1 MVRKIGMIL
10 GMMLISAVL
19 FAQEDAWIYFT
30 TKPDAAYYLN
40 NPQQIL
46 SERALERRAAQNIVL
61 DDKDIPINNQYYNT
75 IKNSQGITVMAKSK
89 WLNALHIRGEVQAIQ
104 NLQQLPFVQRIEF
117 ANRSLNAVTGR
128 RPKTAKST
136 VTKALENPVVYNYGT
151 SFTQIQILNGHLLHN
166 HDYTGNGKII
176 AVMDNGYPGVNTL
189 QPFANIRDNNKL
201 LGGYNFVGRNS
212 DIYNGGM
219 HGTLVLSAMAGFT
232 DEKLVGTAPGA
243 SYYLFVT
250 EDVTME
256 SPLEESL
263 WVEAAEMADSLGV
276 DVINTSL
283 GYFSYDKPE
292 YSYTY
297 DDINGQTAFISR
309 GADIAFSRGMICV
322 TSAGNSGATG
332 NPNIGVPADAA
343 TTLTVGA
350 VAADRQVTAF
360 SSRGLTADGRIKP
373 DVMALG
379 AFATVCDENGTII
392 TASGT
397 SFSSPVTAG
406 LVACLWQAL
415 PGKTN
420 AEIIQIIKE
429 SADRYNTPDG
439 NYGYGIPDFNL
450 ALEKGR
456 GLAGNKQDNFLLYPN
471 PALITVML
479 RFPNDVKEAV
489 FVFYNTMGQQV
500 LQQRIYNINPQVQV
514 QQLPAGIYIYT
525 IESSLGMQE
534 GKLVKR

>member
-1 MVRKIGMIL
+1 MVHKIWMVL

-19 FAQEDAWIYFT
+19 FAQEDAWVYFT
-30 TKPDAAYYLN
+30 TKPNAAYYFN

-46 SERALERRAAQNIVL
+46 SQRALERRAVQNIVL
-61 DDKDIPINNQYYNT
+61 DDKDLPIDNQYYNT
-75 IKNSQGITVMAKSK
+75 LKNSQGITVMARSK
-89 WLNALHIRGEVQAIQ
+89 WLNALHIRGEVQAIR
-104 NLQQLPFVQRIEF
+104 NLQQLPFVQHIEF
-117 ANRSLNAVTGR
+117 ANYSLNTITGR
-128 RPKTAKST
+128 RPKAAKNT
-136 VTKALENPVVYNYGT
+136 ITKALENPVVYNYGT
-151 SFTQIQILNGHLLHN
+151 SFTQIQMLNGQLLHN
-166 HDYTGNGKII
+166 HDYTGNGKVI
-176 AVMDNGYPGVNTL
+176 AVMDSGYPGVNTL
-189 QPFANIRDNNKL
+189 QPFANIRDNSKL

-212 DIYNGGM
+212 NIYNGGT

-250 EDVTME
+250 EDVTQE
-256 SPLEESL
+256 NPLEESL

-283 GYFSYDKPE
+283 GYFTYDKPE

-297 DDINGQTAFISR
+297 DDINGQTAFITR
-309 GADIAFSRGMICV
+309 GADVAFSRGMICV
-322 TSAGNSGATG
+322 TSGGNSGATN

-360 SSRGLTADGRIKP
+360 SSRGLTVDGRIKP

-379 AFATVCDENGTII
+379 AFATVCDENGNIT

-415 PGKTN
+415 PDKTN
-420 AEIIQIIKE
+420 AEIIQLVKE
-429 SADRYNTPDG
+429 SADRYSTPDAV
-439 NYGYGIPDFNL
+439 YGYGIPDFNL

-456 GLAGNKQDNFLLYPN
+456 GLVGNKQSNFLLYPN
-471 PALITVML
+471 PAAASTTL
-479 RFPNDVKEAV
+479 RFPGDVKEAV
-489 FVFYNTMGQQV
+489 VVFYNTLGQLV
-500 LQQRIYNINPQVQV
+500 LKQRVYNINPQLQV
-514 QQLPAGIYIYT
+514 QHLPAGIYGYT
-525 IESSLGMQE
+525 IESSLGIQE
-534 GKLVKR
+534 GKMVKR